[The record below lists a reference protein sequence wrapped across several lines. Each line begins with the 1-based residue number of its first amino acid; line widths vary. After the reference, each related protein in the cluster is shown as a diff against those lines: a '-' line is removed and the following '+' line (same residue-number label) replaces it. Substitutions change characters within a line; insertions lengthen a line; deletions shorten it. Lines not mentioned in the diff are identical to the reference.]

1 MPSLTREGKPINV
14 KPFEAPI
21 DLIVQPTGPPVSV
34 EIEALERLS
43 QGIKAGRPWAEALLE
58 AMSMW
63 TLPEERIDGRLY
75 RYILQGEAFDCL
87 LLAERMCT
95 LLRDSTQI
103 QEIEDLIFRGRFPT
117 YVTTETL
124 KNLLGY
130 NKYRG
135 FLNFWYG
142 VVVEEAL
149 HVAVEEEVRKDMRAG
164 GRVDVED
171 MSDSVYRRI
180 YDDEQ
185 AGLIAKFREKM
196 GYESQDG
203 FSLTQSK
210 EFTYWLFKLRLYYWD
225 PARVASDTRKGL
237 NWLEQVRGSS
247 API

>member
-1 MPSLTREGKPINV
+1 MEV
-14 KPFEAPI
+14 
-21 DLIVQPTGPPVSV
+21 
-34 EIEALERLS
+34 EALERLAQS
-43 QGIKAGRPWAEALLE
+43 IRAGRPWAEALLE

-63 TLPEERIDGRLY
+63 TLPEERVDGRLY
-75 RYILQGEAFDCL
+75 RYVIQGEAFDCL
-87 LLAERMCT
+87 LLAERMSDV
-95 LLRDSTQI
+95 LRETAQMR
-103 QEIEDLIFRGRFPT
+103 EVEDLLFRGRFPP
-117 YVTTETL
+117 YVSEELL

-142 VVVEEAL
+142 VVVEQAL

-171 MSDSVYRRI
+171 MSDSVFRRI
-180 YDDEQ
+180 YDDDQ

-196 GYESQDG
+196 GYADQDG

-237 NWLEQVRGSS
+237 NWLESFRGSS
-247 API
+247 SPI

>member
-1 MPSLTREGKPINV
+1 MRKASPINV
-14 KPFEAPI
+14 KPFEAPVE
-21 DLIVQPTGPPVSV
+21 LIEQHVGPPVSL
-34 EIEALERLS
+34 EAEVLDRLS
-43 QGIKAGRPWAEALLE
+43 RSIHAGRPWAEALLE

-63 TLPEERIDGRLY
+63 TLPEERVDGRLF
-75 RYILQGEAFDCL
+75 RYVIQGEAFDCL
-87 LLAERMCT
+87 LLAERMCPA
-95 LLRDSTQI
+95 LRDYAPI
-103 QEIEDLIFRGRFPT
+103 HELEDLLFRGRFPSH
-117 YVTTETL
+117 VTEEDL

-171 MSDSVYRRI
+171 MSDSVFRRI
-180 YDDEQ
+180 YDDDQ

-196 GYESQDG
+196 GYTKRNRL
-203 FSLTQSK
+203 SLTQSK

-237 NWLEQVRGSS
+237 NWLERVRGSS
-247 API
+247 SPI

>member
-1 MPSLTREGKPINV
+1 
-14 KPFEAPI
+14 
-21 DLIVQPTGPPVSV
+21 
-34 EIEALERLS
+34 
-43 QGIKAGRPWAEALLE
+43 
-58 AMSMW
+58 MW

-75 RYILQGEAFDCL
+75 RYVIQGEAFDCL

-95 LLRDSTQI
+95 LLRDSAQI
-103 QEIEDLIFRGRFPT
+103 QEVEDLLFRGRFPT
-117 YVTTETL
+117 YVTTESL

-185 AGLIAKFREKM
+185 SGLIAKFREKM
-196 GYESQDG
+196 GYQSQDG

-247 API
+247 APV

>member
-1 MPSLTREGKPINV
+1 MREGGPINV
-14 KPFEAPI
+14 KPFEATVE
-21 DLIVQPTGPPVSV
+21 LIEQPAGPPASV
-34 EIEALERLS
+34 EAEALGRLS
-43 QGIKAGRPWAEALLE
+43 QAIQAGRPWAEALLE

-63 TLPEERIDGRLY
+63 TLPEERVNGRLY
-75 RYILQGEAFDCL
+75 RYVIQGEAFDCL

-95 LLRDSTQI
+95 LLRDSPQI
-103 QEIEDLIFRGRFPT
+103 PEIEDLIFAGRFPS
-117 YVTTETL
+117 YINEESL

-171 MSDSVYRRI
+171 MSNAVFRRI

-185 AGLIAKFREKM
+185 ASLIVKFREKM
-196 GYESQDG
+196 GYPNQNG

-210 EFTYWLFKLRLYYWD
+210 EFTYWLFKHRLYYWD

-237 NWLEQVRGSS
+237 NWLERVRGSS
-247 API
+247 SPI

>member
-1 MPSLTREGKPINV
+1 M
-14 KPFEAPI
+14 
-21 DLIVQPTGPPVSV
+21 
-34 EIEALERLS
+34 
-43 QGIKAGRPWAEALLE
+43 
-58 AMSMW
+58 
-63 TLPEERIDGRLY
+63 
-75 RYILQGEAFDCL
+75 
-87 LLAERMCT
+87 
-95 LLRDSTQI
+95 
-103 QEIEDLIFRGRFPT
+103 
-117 YVTTETL
+117 
-124 KNLLGY
+124 
-130 NKYRG
+130 
-135 FLNFWYG
+135 
-142 VVVEEAL
+142 EEAL